1 MHSPDPRDSVI
12 HSIYISFF
20 RERISRDLIFI
31 VAWLTL
37 AVASIY
43 LPVLNET
50 PLRVIFT
57 LPVILFIPGYAL
69 IAALFPEKEEID
81 LLERIALSFGLSI
94 AVVPLIGL
102 GLNYTPWGIRLDPIV
117 TSLTI
122 FTLLMILIAQFRRGV
137 LGADVRFVFPFRP
150 IFEGIR
156 DEFVPPAGSTI
167 DRVLSLLLLVSII
180 AAIGT
185 TIFVIAF
192 PKDGEKFTEFYI
204 LGSGKKAADYPRT
217 LIPGES
223 YPMYIGIGNHEY
235 RNISYTV
242 EVHSLSMLTDDAG
255 NLSYIERMNLLD
267 RRIEQVSHNETVV
280 FPYNLTIHQPGYK
293 RIQFLLFNEA
303 LPDETITGMERIN
316 QSYRDLHLWVTVP

>member
-1 MHSPDPRDSVI
+1 MHPPDPRDSVI

-20 RERISRDLIFI
+20 KEKISRDLVFI
-31 VAWLTL
+31 TAWLIA
-37 AVASIY
+37 AVACIY
-43 LPVLNET
+43 LPVLNES
-50 PLRVIFT
+50 PLRVMFT

-69 IAALFPEKEEID
+69 IAALFPEKDEID

-94 AVVPLIGL
+94 AIVPLIGL

-122 FTLLMILIAQFRRGV
+122 FTLLMSLIAQFRRGV
-137 LGADVRFVFPFRP
+137 LGADVRFEFPFNQ
-150 IFEGIR
+150 IINGIHE
-156 DEFVPPAGSTI
+156 EFIPSAGSTI
-167 DRVLSLLLLVSII
+167 DRALSLLLLVSIV

-204 LGSGKKAADYPRT
+204 LGSGKKAADYPRSLT
-217 LIPGES
+217 PGES

-242 EVHSLSMLTDDAG
+242 EVHGLSMVTAEMG
-255 NLSYIERMNLLD
+255 NQSFIERMDMLD

-280 FPYNLTIHQPGYK
+280 FPYNLTTRQPWYN
-293 RIQFLLFNEA
+293 RIQFLLFNETI
-303 LPDETITGMERIN
+303 PDETITGMERIN

>member
-1 MHSPDPRDSVI
+1 MHSPDPRDSAI

-20 RERISRDLIFI
+20 QERFSRDLVFI
-31 VAWLTL
+31 VAWLIA
-37 AVASIY
+37 AVACIY
-43 LPVLNET
+43 LPVLNESS
-50 PLRVIFT
+50 LRVIFT

-69 IAALFPEKEEID
+69 IAALFPEKDEID

-122 FTLLMILIAQFRRGV
+122 FTIAMILIAQYRRG
-137 LGADVRFVFPFRP
+137 LLDAGVRFEFPFRP
-150 IFEGIR
+150 IYDGIR
-156 DEFVPPAGSTI
+156 DEFIPTAGNTT
-167 DRVLSLLLLVSII
+167 DRVLSILLLIAII
-180 AAIGT
+180 AAVGT

-204 LGSGKKAADYPRT
+204 LGAERMASDYPRM
-217 LIPGES
+217 LSPGES

-242 EVHSLSMLTDDAG
+242 EVHSLSMVTDETG
-255 NLSYIERMNLLD
+255 NQSFIERMDLLD
-267 RRIEQVSHNETVV
+267 HIENVVSHNETVV
-280 FPYNLTIHQPGYK
+280 FPYNLTIHQPGYN
-293 RIQFLLFNEA
+293 RIQFLLFNE
-303 LPDETITGMERIN
+303 TIPGERIAGMERIN
-316 QSYRDLHLWVTVP
+316 QSYRDLHIWVTIQ